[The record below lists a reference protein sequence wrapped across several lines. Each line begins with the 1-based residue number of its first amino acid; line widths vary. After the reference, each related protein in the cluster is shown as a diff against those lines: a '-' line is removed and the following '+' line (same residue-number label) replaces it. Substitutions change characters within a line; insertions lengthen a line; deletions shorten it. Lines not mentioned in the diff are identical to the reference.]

1 MRTAQARNRFGLII
15 AGTALAGIALTGCG
29 QGSGTDAGA
38 GTTTRTALV
47 VNDLTDVQ
55 VMASA
60 PCDDRHIV
68 FTVDGTPYHGF
79 DYSKAMETVISK
91 GSQGNIVKEAQC
103 LLEYVKCSPGT
114 VDGIFGDKTRAATI
128 RFQEKNGLRA
138 DGSIGPKTWPKLR
151 DLDPKGC

>member
-1 MRTAQARNRFGLII
+1 MTIEKTVRRIGVGIATVAL
-15 AGTALAGIALTGCG
+15 AGTAFAGSAH
-29 QGSGTDAGA
+29 AG
-38 GTTTRTALV
+38 
-47 VNDLTDVQ
+47 DLKDVQ
-55 VMASA
+55 VKASA
-60 PCDDRHIV
+60 ACTDRHVI

-79 DYSKAMETVISK
+79 DYSKAMTTIISK

-114 VDGIFGDKTRAATI
+114 VDGIFGDKTRAATM
-128 RFQEKNGLRA
+128 RFQERNGLGV